1 MPHQCVRC
9 SQIFADGAK
18 QILTGCSCGA
28 RLFFYIKKKHLEES
42 KKVIQNLSKDQ
53 KKQIEEDIFEISQ
66 VRKEDHVVE
75 EDKPVVLDFES
86 IRVMKPG
93 SYELDLIKMFKKNP
107 LIFKLDEGKYMID
120 IMQAFQN
127 NKKD

>member
-9 SQIFADGAK
+9 SQIYADGAK

-42 KKVIQNLSKDQ
+42 KKVIQNLSNQQ

-86 IRVMKPG
+86 INIMKPG

-107 LIFKLDEGKYMID
+107 LIFKLEEGKYMID
-120 IMQAFQN
+120 IMQAFEN
-127 NKKD
+127 TKKE